1 MECVGLFA
9 KINWH
14 LIAWQMILVSLKDG
28 SFALVWE
35 QLTVV
40 FPVCMLNYSAS
51 LFIKQL
57 LLYSQLN

>member
-1 MECVGLFA
+1 MRGIICENQLA
-9 KINWH
+9 
-14 LIAWQMILVSLKDG
+14 LIAWQMILVSLKDD